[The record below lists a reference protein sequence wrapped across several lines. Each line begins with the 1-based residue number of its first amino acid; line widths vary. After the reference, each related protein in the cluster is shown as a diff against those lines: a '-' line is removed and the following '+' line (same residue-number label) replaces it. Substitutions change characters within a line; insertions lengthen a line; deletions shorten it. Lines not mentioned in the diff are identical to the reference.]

1 MGIFNKAD
9 QCSIPASET
18 TIVAS
23 GAQIE
28 GIFNCQTRLHVDG
41 VIIGKVLSDSIVTIG
56 KQGKI
61 SGEIHASRL
70 IINGLFEG
78 NANCD
83 NVEVLEGGKF
93 LGKVISKELIIEAKA
108 IFEGESKIKTESVE
122 APSYEEQRD

>member
-23 GAQIE
+23 GAKIE

-41 VIIGKVLSDSIVTIG
+41 AIIGKVLSDSIVTIG

-61 SGEIHASRL
+61 SGEINASRL

>member
-1 MGIFNKAD
+1 M
-9 QCSIPASET
+9 
-18 TIVAS
+18 
-23 GAQIE
+23 
-28 GIFNCQTRLHVDG
+28 HVDG
-41 VIIGKVLSDSIVTIG
+41 EIIGKILSDSIVTIG

-61 SGEIHASRL
+61 NGEINASRL

-93 LGKVISKELIIEAKA
+93 LGKVIAKELVIEAKA
-108 IFEGESKIKTESVE
+108 IFEGESKIKMESVE

>member
-9 QCSIPASET
+9 QCAVPASET
-18 TIVAS
+18 TIIAS
-23 GAQIE
+23 GAKVE

-41 VIIGKVLSDSIVTIG
+41 EIIGKIISESIVTIG
-56 KQGKI
+56 KQGRI
-61 SGEIHASRL
+61 SGEINAGRL

-93 LGKVISKELIIEAKA
+93 LGKVVSKELVIEAKA
-108 IFEGESKIKTESVE
+108 IFEGESKIKVDNQLL
-122 APSYEEQRD
+122 SYEN